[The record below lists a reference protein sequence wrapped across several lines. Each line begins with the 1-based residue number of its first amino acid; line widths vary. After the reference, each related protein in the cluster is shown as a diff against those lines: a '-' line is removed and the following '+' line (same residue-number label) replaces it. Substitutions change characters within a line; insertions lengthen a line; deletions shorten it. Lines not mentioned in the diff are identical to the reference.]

1 MLKSYLP
8 YSETRRRVTEVRVRL
23 RESIFGFIT
32 GVIVLAALILPSVVP
47 AADRLVALYSSHAV
61 PYSTPWIAEEMGLFK
76 RYDLDFEFVYIPS
89 SSTATAAILGGN
101 VEIGLLGGVGV
112 VNAFVS
118 GASDLVFIGS
128 FKNIMTQSIIAK
140 PEVTKLQDLKGK
152 KIGVTR
158 IGSNTHYF
166 SVQALRRA
174 GMSPEKDITF
184 IQTGGDM
191 ETLGALF
198 TGAIDAASLLP
209 PTDGRAIARG
219 FRYVVYGP
227 DLAIPYAASTITTRR
242 SIVAKRSQVIA
253 RFMRAMAEA
262 SRTMHRDKEFAY
274 RVLQKKLRINDRSV
288 LENGYA
294 TEIKVMEPRLDIK
307 AQAIQTIIDE
317 AQKTNPRAA
326 DIKPQDLVDRRY
338 LTEMETSGFFNQLW
352 SDKR

>member
-1 MLKSYLP
+1 MPKP
-8 YSETRRRVTEVRVRL
+8 FFRCV
-23 RESIFGFIT
+23 T
-32 GVIVLAALILPSVVP
+32 GVIFPLLLVVP
-47 AADRLVALYSSHAV
+47 SSVAAADKLVTLYSSPAV
-61 PYSTPWIAEEMGLFK
+61 TYSTPWVAEELGLFK
-76 RYDLDFEFVYIPS
+76 KYDLDFEFVYIPS
-89 SSTATAAILGGN
+89 SSTATAAILGNN
-101 VEIGLLGGVGV
+101 VEVGLLGGIGV
-112 VNAFVS
+112 VNAFVN

-128 FKNIMTQSIIAK
+128 FKNILTQSILAK

-174 GMSPEKDITF
+174 GMNPEKDVTF

-198 TGAIDAASLLP
+198 SGAIDAATLLP
-209 PTDGRAIARG
+209 PTDGRALAKG

-227 DLAIPYAASTITTRR
+227 DLGILYAASTITTRR
-242 SIVAKRSQVIA
+242 SVIAKRNQVIA
-253 RFMRAMAEA
+253 KFMRAMAEA
-262 SRTMHRDKEFAY
+262 SKVMHRDKEFSY
-274 RVLQKKLRINDRSV
+274 KVLQKKLRINDRSI
-288 LENGYA
+288 LETGYA
-294 TEIKVMEPRLDIK
+294 TEIKVMEPKLDIK
-307 AQAIQTIIDE
+307 PQAIQTIIDE

-338 LTEMETSGFFNQLW
+338 LTEMENSGFFNQLW